1 MSVQIGLSEEVT
13 VTAGYQA
20 LNTQSGCAEGPFL
33 MMLYA
38 SLRWNSKRLI
48 LGHCLKIKGAEGTSS
63 ELSETAIIQAEAS
76 RRWNRNQRGNFRARQ
91 CHLED
96 VDGGPL
102 CLTLQDR
109 FSLLLGSLPNVP
121 LEMQLSSTLSC
132 VVRVSWIHPQVKRF
146 KPKKRDPPTVGM
158 TGSGVHK

>member
-76 RRWNRNQRGNFRARQ
+76 RR
-91 CHLED
+91 
-96 VDGGPL
+96 
-102 CLTLQDR
+102 
-109 FSLLLGSLPNVP
+109 
-121 LEMQLSSTLSC
+121 
-132 VVRVSWIHPQVKRF
+132 
-146 KPKKRDPPTVGM
+146 
-158 TGSGVHK
+158 